1 MARFRSTPITSDVQN
16 SIDNQTFSKW
26 RGINVA
32 KKKIN
37 ENKSEQPK
45 QLQQRARWRKA
56 LELEKLFRL
65 SSEIGFPSRPAT
77 QDYHNAFL
85 STNANKRA
93 IEVSED
99 LEVTVDY
106 PVMQL
111 GNHDDRD
118 LPEQITV
125 TADADA
131 HTLTFTHGAEEYGA
145 YAEPTDR
152 LYAALYNPALRRSVL
167 CELNTRGD
175 TEPVTVNVPSR
186 WEMSDVQVYVFVL
199 SEDGRYGSLREA
211 VRVD

>member
-1 MARFRSTPITSDVQN
+1 MPKLKMLLVTSVSKSSKKADTTFYTQNGGKFFRSKIDSNTSN
-16 SIDNQTFSKW
+16 TL
-26 RGINVA
+26 
-32 KKKIN
+32 
-37 ENKSEQPK
+37 K
-45 QLQQRARWRKA
+45 QQMQRKRFGELGRICKA
-56 LELEKLFRL
+56 LRRVLDVSMTRL
-65 SSEIGFPSRPAT
+65 VQGVSPSNEFMRINDQLVT
-77 QDYHNAFL
+77 
-85 STNANKRA
+85 
-93 IEVSED
+93 VSED

-199 SEDGRYGSLREA
+199 SEDGRYGSLSEY
-211 VRVD
+211 VSVE